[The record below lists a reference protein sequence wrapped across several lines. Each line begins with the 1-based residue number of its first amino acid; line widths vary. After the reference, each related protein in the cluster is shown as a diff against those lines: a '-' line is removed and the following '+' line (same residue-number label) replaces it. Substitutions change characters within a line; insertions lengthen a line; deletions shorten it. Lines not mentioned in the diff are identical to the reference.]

1 MVHVFARRRAPRAS
15 VSDLRECPCP
25 VTDALSLPQQRTC
38 VSTLLD
44 LPEND
49 TPETPDLDD
58 AALAAEIDSV
68 EEHSSTDEADLDD
81 TADSDELS
89 DDSDDAG
96 SDDVGSDDDA
106 DDDEGGVRFADL
118 GLAPDI
124 QRAIDELGYERPSPI
139 QAEAIPALIEGR
151 DLIGQAATGTGKT
164 AAFALPMLQRLAE
177 GRSGNRGTAPFGLVL
192 APTRELAMQVSE
204 AVARYG
210 KGIRAR
216 VLAVYGG
223 APIGPQLGALKRGVD
238 VVVATP
244 GRAIDLINRGAL
256 TLDKIEV
263 VVLDEADEMLDMGF
277 VEDIETILQST
288 PDSRQAVLFS
298 ATMPRR
304 IESLART
311 YLTDP
316 VMVRIRREEVPEGEA
331 PRVRQTAYMVPRS
344 HTTAALGRILEL
356 ERPTAAIVFC
366 RTRADV
372 DAVTEALTGRGLRA
386 EALHGGMDQEHR
398 TRVVDRL
405 RNGRTDLLVATD
417 VAARGLDIDS
427 LTHVVNHDVPK
438 SPESYVHRIGRVGRA
453 GREGVA
459 ITLVA
464 PASVRHLRNIER
476 LTGTPVPVA
485 PVPTVADLAG
495 ARVERTKATL
505 RERLLADRKT
515 AGRGADD
522 GVAAMIAALSDEFD
536 AIEVAAAAVR
546 MARDVSGAPE
556 DEIDIPVVSAPR
568 ERRDRDGRG
577 GPGGR
582 RDREFGGSRGQGP
595 RPPRAGTTRLFV
607 SAGRAAGVRPQD
619 IVGALANES
628 RLSGRDIGAIQ
639 IHERHALVE
648 VPEHA
653 ADDVLRSLRGVTTLK
668 GRRANVRRDRA
679 EARS

>member
-1 MVHVFARRRAPRAS
+1 
-15 VSDLRECPCP
+15 
-25 VTDALSLPQQRTC
+25 

-44 LPEND
+44 LPESTLAYPAGD
-49 TPETPDLDD
+49 TLDPEFEAD
-58 AALAAEIDSV
+58 V
-68 EEHSSTDEADLDD
+68 TDE
-81 TADSDELS
+81 TDET
-89 DDSDDAG
+89 DEVDSDDLAEAG
-96 SDDVGSDDDA
+96 L
-106 DDDEGGVRFADL
+106 RFADL
-118 GLAPDI
+118 GLAPELL
-124 QRAIDELGYERPSPI
+124 RVLDELGYERPSPI
-139 QAEAIPALIEGR
+139 QAEAIPPLTGGR

-177 GRSGNRGTAPFGLVL
+177 ERPGGGSAPFGLVL
-192 APTRELAMQVSE
+192 APTRELAMQVTE

-238 VVVATP
+238 IVVATP
-244 GRAIDLINRGAL
+244 GRAIDLLNRGAL
-256 TLDKIEV
+256 SLDELQV

-277 VEDIETILQST
+277 VEDIETILQAT
-288 PDSRQAVLFS
+288 PASRQGVLFS

-304 IESLART
+304 IEVLART

-316 VMVRIRREEVPEGEA
+316 VMVRIQREEVPAGEA
-331 PRVRQTAYMVPRS
+331 PRVRQTAYMVPRT

-405 RNGRTDLLVATD
+405 RSGRTDLLVATD
-417 VAARGLDIDS
+417 VAARGLDIDQ

-485 PVPTVADLAG
+485 PVPTVADLRA
-495 ARVERTKATL
+495 ARVERTRSVL
-505 RERLLADRKT
+505 RERLVAAASDP
-515 AGRGADD
+515 ADD
-522 GVAAMIAALSDEFD
+522 ADGIDAMVASLAAEFD
-536 AIEVAAAAVR
+536 PADIAAAAVR
-546 MARDVSGAPE
+546 MARDVAGAPE

-568 ERRDRDGRG
+568 EGRRDGRG
-577 GPGGR
+577 QGTGGR
-582 RDREFGGSRGQGP
+582 REFGGSRGQGP
-595 RPPRAGTTRLFV
+595 RPPKAGTTRLFV

-653 ADDVLRSLRGVTTLK
+653 ADEVLRALRGTTTLK
-668 GRRANVRRDRA
+668 GRRANVRLDRA
-679 EARS
+679 SARP